1 MLPLGK
7 WCAGVAVA
15 FGILFSW
22 GCSGMTGNPPAGS
35 GPSPTPPVQQV
46 QLTVTL
52 AGGGTGRVTSSPAG
66 INCGQTCSGNFNS
79 GSTVTLTAAPATGF
93 TFSGWSG
100 ACSGT
105 GTCTVT
111 VSNATAVTAT
121 FGATVQAINHI
132 IFMAQENRSFDHY
145 FGAMREYWAKNGFPD
160 QAFDGLPQFNNPA
173 GAAPSNRGC
182 DPAFPYDPTA
192 TPPQTSDCVLDSSSP
207 TITSYHLRTMCTEN
221 TSPFWNESHN
231 DWNITNPVSGTATLD
246 GFVWTSGH
254 FARGNNFFDTDG
266 KRVMGYYDG
275 NDLNYYYFM
284 ASNFATSDRWFSP
297 VMSRTQ
303 LNRMYLLAATSQ
315 GYAYPIGSSSSD
327 STQLTAT
334 TIFEALQ
341 NAGITWKIYVNA
353 DNTNCANMSGDAQS
367 QCLLEGYSYLN
378 EFSYEQTVLNSAGKT
393 PDLLQN
399 IVPVTQFT
407 KDAQNGTLPQVA
419 LIEPPSTEGL
429 DEHPSDSDAYPEN
442 IQTGAMY
449 ASGLINTLMTS
460 PSWKDSAM
468 ILTYDEAGGFYDHV
482 PPQPA
487 AVPDQ
492 FASPIDLEP
501 TDKCDGANATS
512 GVCSFGMT
520 GFRVP
525 LIVISPFAKKNYV
538 SHTVYDHTAILALI
552 EKRFGLQ
559 PLTNRDKSQSD
570 MSADFFDFTTI
581 PWATPPTP
589 PAQSTGG
596 TCTVAAPTP

>member
-192 TPPQTSDCVLDSSSP
+192 TPPQTSNCVLDSSSP

-246 GFVWTSGH
+246 GFVWTSGP

-275 NDLNYYYFM
+275 DDLNYYYFM

-297 VMSRTQ
+297 VMTRTQ
-303 LNRMYLLAATSQ
+303 MNRMYLLAATSH
-315 GYAYPIGSSSSD
+315 GHVYPLNDTNSP
-327 STQLTAT
+327 QLTDPL
-334 TIFEALQ
+334 IFTLLQ
-341 NAGITWKIYVNA
+341 NAGITWKIYVPKGKNGA
-353 DNTNCANMSGDAQS
+353 TDPQS
-367 QCLLEGYSYLN
+367 LFALSYIN
-378 EFSYEQTVLNSAGKT
+378 
-393 PDLLQN
+393 
-399 IVPVTQFT
+399 QFT
-407 KDAQNGTLPQVA
+407 YGNFILTNFPQNLVPLDQYFTDLKNGTLPQVA
-419 LIEPPSTEGL
+419 LIEPASEVAL
-429 DEHPSDSDAYPEN
+429 DEHPADSDQFPTSVQPEAEFVSS
-442 IQTGAMY
+442 I
-449 ASGLINTLMTS
+449 INALMGS
-460 PSWKDSAM
+460 SSWSSSVF
-468 ILTYDEAGGFYDHV
+468 ILTWDEFGGTYDHV
-482 PPQPA
+482 APQPA
-487 AVPDQ
+487 VSPDGIPP
-492 FASPIDLEP
+492 SDLQP
-501 TDKCDGANATS
+501 GDVCTKVSGPVCDFTH
-512 GVCSFGMT
+512 T
-520 GFRVP
+520 GYRVP
-525 LIVISPFAKKNYV
+525 FILVSPFAKKNFV
-538 SHTVYDHTAILALI
+538 SHAVADHTAILKFI
-552 EKRFGLQ
+552 ETRFNLPSLTKRDAAQ
-559 PLTNRDKSQSD
+559 MD
-570 MSADFFDFTTI
+570 MSQEFFDFVNV
-581 PWATPPTP
+581 PWKTPPTP
-589 PAQSTGG
+589 PPQATNGA
-596 TCTVAAPTP
+596 CYLNTVP